1 MASSYKHGVY
11 VGEQETS
18 LIAPVEGTA
27 GLQVI
32 FGTAPVNML
41 EDPAAA
47 VNKPQ
52 LVYSYAEAVAAVGY
66 VPDFQ
71 HYTLCESISANF
83 TVINT
88 SPLILVN
95 VLDPAKHSGDIA
107 EVTVAVEDGMAVVKE
122 SGVLLDKL
130 EVKNGEIGRAHV

>member
-1 MASSYKHGVY
+1 M
-11 VGEQETS
+11 
-18 LIAPVEGTA
+18 EGTA

-41 EDPAAA
+41 EDPAA

-66 VPDFQ
+66 VPDFAR
-71 HYTLCESISANF
+71 YTLCESISANF

-88 SPLILVN
+88 VS
-95 VLDPAKHSGDIA
+95 AS
-107 EVTVAVEDGMAVVKE
+107 
-122 SGVLLDKL
+122 DKM
-130 EVKNGEIGRAHV
+130 

>member
-52 LVYSYAEAVAAVGY
+52 LVYSYAEAVAASSTIPCVRA
-66 VPDFQ
+66 
-71 HYTLCESISANF
+71 SAPILPLS
-83 TVINT
+83 TQVRLSWSMCWTRPSTAAT
-88 SPLILVN
+88 SP
-95 VLDPAKHSGDIA
+95 
-107 EVTVAVEDGMAVVKE
+107 
-122 SGVLLDKL
+122 
-130 EVKNGEIGRAHV
+130 R